1 MLVAGFR
8 RLATI
13 LGSLIA
19 ATVVISLLLGVAA
32 GSSVGRSVSVGL
44 YVLGIMLLVGC
55 FVFGVRG
62 PLRGVSSTGQS
73 VPVIAAR
80 RIRTATPDERGE
92 ATRISLLLFVL
103 GIVIVVI
110 GSVIDPSHKAF

>member
-1 MLVAGFR
+1 MLLAGFR

-19 ATVVISLLLGVAA
+19 ATVLVALLIGVAA

-80 RIRTATPDERGE
+80 RIRTATADERTE
-92 ATRISLLLFVL
+92 STKVSLLLFVL
-103 GIVIVVI
+103 GIAIVVL
-110 GSVIDPSHKAF
+110 GSAIDPSHKAF